1 MVKVLKKGVLGSMA
15 VMLML
20 SGFLVACSNKD
31 EGGSTATTS
40 PSGSNTTTPS
50 KEPEKPA
57 KIRVTL
63 WDRANAPE
71 GQNLGNNPII
81 KYVIDETKKVGLD
94 VEFVSLPRAQESE
107 KLNVWMASGEAPDII
122 LTYSMDTIFK
132 YAEQGGLWELD
143 SYLAKYPDLIKNNK
157 LALDQ
162 VGMYK
167 GKRYAIPALKANT
180 YSGPN
185 MKIRKDWLDALGM
198 KNPTTNEE
206 LYQVL
211 KAFKEKDPGNVGK
224 DKVIPWALPAINQSM
239 KAFYYGPMFGFG
251 VNMDGPSNQFYAP
264 DGNYKNGVFT
274 SSVATPEGKA
284 YYQWMNKV
292 YKEGLISKEFVTD
305 VNSQQ
310 FTQQVNSGVAG
321 FVDSNDT
328 PWNLNVAT
336 RKSVPTAT
344 WVPVEPFKRPDGTQ
358 LMSKVS
364 DYSMLVAV
372 PKSSKNPDAVL
383 KYLNWMVQPK
393 NLATVQSG
401 IEGVN
406 WKDDGGVKVQIDPEL
421 NKKTTWVSL
430 AGDLAIVQ
438 QGGPALNKEQLLK
451 SVALSL
457 PDEKQ
462 REEYANSFVT
472 YYDIFKKFGKPN
484 TVIDS
489 PRPVAQKTVA
499 TIEKSLYEGVSKVII
514 STDFEKTYAE
524 MLGAWERAGG
534 KDYDKEIS
542 DAYKTMKK

>member
-1 MVKVLKKGVLGSMA
+1 MAKVFKKGVLGSMA
-15 VMLML
+15 IVLML
-20 SGFLVACSNKD
+20 SGFLVACSKN
-31 EGGSTATTS
+31 EGGSAATTS
-40 PSGSNTTTPS
+40 PSGSNSPSPS

-57 KIRVTL
+57 KIRVSL

-81 KYVIDETKKVGLD
+81 KYVIDETKKIGLD

-107 KLNVWMASGEAPDII
+107 KLNVWMASGEAPDVI

-157 LALDQ
+157 KALDQ

-180 YSGPN
+180 YAGPN

-198 KNPTTNEE
+198 KIPTTNEE

-224 DKVIPWALPAINQSM
+224 DKVIPWAIPAINQSM
-239 KAFYYGPMFGFG
+239 KAFFFGPMFGFG

-274 SSVATPEGKA
+274 SAVATPEGKA
-284 YYQWMNKV
+284 YYQRMNKL

-305 VNSQQ
+305 VSSQQ

-321 FVDSNDT
+321 FVDSNDA
-328 PWNLNVAT
+328 PWTMTANT
-336 RKSVPTAT
+336 RKSVPTAN
-344 WVPVEPFKRPDGTQ
+344 WVPVEPFKRADGSQVMT
-358 LMSKVS
+358 VVG
-364 DYSMLVAV
+364 DYAMFVAV
-372 PKSSKNPDAVL
+372 PKSSKNPDVVM
-383 KYLNWMVQPK
+383 KYLNWMVEPK

-406 WKDDGGVKVQIDPEL
+406 WKNDGGVRVQIDPET
-421 NKKTTWVSL
+421 NKKSTWVS
-430 AGDLAIVQ
+430 ASGDLAIVQ
-438 QGGPALNKEQLLK
+438 QGVAPYNKEQLIK
-451 SVALSL
+451 SVAATY
-457 PDEKQ
+457 PDDKQ
-462 REEYANSFVT
+462 REEYANSYLTF
-472 YYDIFKKFGKPN
+472 YDIFKKFGKPN

-499 TIEKSLYEGVSKVII
+499 AIEKHLYEGISKVII
-514 STDFEKTYAE
+514 STDFEKTYSE
-524 MLGAWERAGG
+524 MVAGWERAGG